1 MRTGSPCRA
10 EPSGALRR
18 RQGRRGRPAAVK
30 TPQIRLMD
38 PAVSH
43 ALTPAAPSGAAPEQ
57 DKAAES
63 AGGGSEGGEQ

>member
-1 MRTGSPCRA
+1 
-10 EPSGALRR
+10 
-18 RQGRRGRPAAVK
+18 VK

-63 AGGGSEGGEQ
+63 AGGSDEDGKGKG